1 MGGLAGLSIPRMN
14 AYRDDPARELDI
26 AIAPDHRQ
34 RNRLLAFAGGIGATL
49 AVVLLG
55 TTARAWLAPSQPWP
69 RVDELFT
76 AEHHDLPLRVNGD
89 LVPGSMVR
97 FDAPCEYRFAIES
110 AGFRMPVRY
119 ASCVLSD
126 PLAEAVEDQEP
137 VPITIEGALGP
148 AGFVAT
154 GVQARTPS
162 CCFCSPE
169 ARKEQRKASRD
180 RAAAGR

>member
-1 MGGLAGLSIPRMN
+1 MN
-14 AYRDDPARELDI
+14 AYRDPARELDI
-26 AIAPDHRQ
+26 AIAPDRRR

-49 AVVLLG
+49 AVAFLG
-55 TTARAWLAPSQPWP
+55 SATRDWLSPTRPWP

-76 AEHHDLPLRVNGD
+76 TGRRDVPRRVNGD

-97 FDAPCEYRFAIES
+97 LDGPCEYRFAVES

-126 PLAEAVEDQEP
+126 PLAEALEDHDP
-137 VPITIEGALGP
+137 VPITIEGTLGP
-148 AGFVAT
+148 GGFVAT
-154 GVQARTPS
+154 AVLTRTPS

-169 ARKEQRKASRD
+169 ARKEQR
-180 RAAAGR
+180 RAAREARLRDDP